1 MATKKTWR
9 GGQWVDV
16 PVDNS
21 GKEITGTPTAD
32 KPQTTPATSSGSR
45 DTNSIIQQAYHN
57 VLGRAPDPT
66 GQAYYSGILGREPQ
80 TGLSQLET
88 ALKASDEYKNKPQ
101 ELSSPDQNNLAGY
114 NETNPVVNSSTEY
127 RSYTNQLKAD
137 IDAYELSSQETL
149 AQLAEMSQGKPQEAL
164 DKEISEIESKINVD
178 RQHIAEQ
185 KKLADEQENLEE
197 KSYTQ
202 GMKDVGVDVRQLNIE
217 IAKNQRTLN
226 HKKLELS
233 YQREIQLLNDNRMS
247 QVDRAKKEWEQ
258 GNYEMAK
265 WAMDSAMD
273 IEDRLNDK
281 KQKLWDAQMDYE
293 DQQRKD
299 LEAENEATREAFD
312 FAMEN
317 DINKPFY
324 TLDGYTYW
332 DTSTGQ
338 EVSPEDIGNPDLVSI
353 IDSSQKIVKF
363 DRVNVDGKQ
372 IRFGFNA
379 AGEIVSRTV
388 LGSTKSGGSSSSSSS
403 SGMTDKQQRDADVL
417 LKKVENGLFTKE
429 QALEKASD
437 AAFDYVEGQLP
448 DLLEKREA
456 DEAEQLVEGR
466 LDRLEQFESG
476 TGTPNIKVQLT
487 PEEQQTVARL
497 YRIKFG
503 HEEGDFEEAFINA
516 VTERSKY
523 HRGQSNLSDRIIRSR
538 FAKGLEFI
546 QGGK

>member
-299 LEAENEATREAFD
+299 LEAEQDRQKDELEFSQDLAEGLAPAIFTSLGDDESANAALIAAIARENNISPTFLMSALQEYQMDYLGNLQNTQFTLGNDRFQLNPDTGGFEVVASKPSKATASQISRFNKIQGFVAQVNAGEKQLKDVPAEFRTAVEAKLGTGDTEPTGTEVPDSFDSVEATAQFLENIDVNQHDD
-312 FAMEN
+312 FTDDLWN
-317 DINKPFY
+317 DA
-324 TLDGYTYW
+324 
-332 DTSTGQ
+332 
-338 EVSPEDIGNPDLVSI
+338 
-353 IDSSQKIVKF
+353 IDSLIFSG
-363 DRVNVDGKQ
+363 NVP
-372 IRFGFNA
+372 F
-379 AGEIVSRTV
+379 
-388 LGSTKSGGSSSSSSS
+388 
-403 SGMTDKQQRDADVL
+403 
-417 LKKVENGLFTKE
+417 
-429 QALEKASD
+429 
-437 AAFDYVEGQLP
+437 
-448 DLLEKREA
+448 
-456 DEAEQLVEGR
+456 
-466 LDRLEQFESG
+466 
-476 TGTPNIKVQLT
+476 
-487 PEEQQTVARL
+487 
-497 YRIKFG
+497 
-503 HEEGDFEEAFINA
+503 
-516 VTERSKY
+516 
-523 HRGQSNLSDRIIRSR
+523 NLSREEVEEMVKK
-538 FAKGLEFI
+538 AKEGLR
-546 QGGK
+546 G